1 MVRHIPR
8 FILRASVVNHFHNA
22 DAIGFRYNVER
33 GYGFIAVDDGGPDMY
48 VHATGLET
56 DRPLKDGDHV
66 RFVTEID
73 RRTNKPKVRNKWQ
86 MPMVCA
92 FSHDS

>member
-1 MVRHIPR
+1 MNYFRN
-8 FILRASVVNHFHNA
+8 IL
-22 DAIGFRYNVER
+22 DILFRYNIER

-66 RFVTEID
+66 RFLTEID
-73 RRTNKPKVRNKWQ
+73 RRTNKPKVGTNVKNA
-86 MPMVCA
+86 MC
-92 FSHDS
+92 SL